1 MDGNVLRVVSRVLAS
16 REDITRQAVKRRT
29 EELIRSVM
37 PAGQAGDYNQALI
50 ETGALVCVP
59 NGAPK
64 CGECPLES
72 LCLAAREGLTE
83 EIPVKAAKKARK
95 QEKKTV
101 FIIEAGDLVA
111 IRKRPEEG
119 LLASLYELPM
129 MEGAA
134 DEKAAAEHF
143 RIPEELVES
152 VQALPE
158 AKHIFSHVEW
168 HMTGYAIRVE
178 ELEHTENSGFLFVEP
193 EKTEKEYPIPAAFAA
208 YTEYLNI
215 RLGVKKDGLENE

>member
-1 MDGNVLRVVSRVLAS
+1 
-16 REDITRQAVKRRT
+16 
-29 EELIRSVM
+29 M

-134 DEKAAAEHF
+134 DEKAATEHF

-168 HMTGYAIRVE
+168 HMEGCRIRLKGLPAWETGENQPFFVKKE
-178 ELEHTENSGFLFVEP
+178 ELESR
-193 EKTEKEYPIPAAFAA
+193 YPLPGAFRA
-208 YTEYLNI
+208 YRSL
-215 RLGVKKDGLENE
+215 V